1 MLRSLVCGLAVALLA
16 NVSAAEEKKDK
27 TVSGTFVSYKDGT
40 LTIKVVVRKGEEAK
54 AQEFK
59 VADDVKVTTFDGDTK
74 KEAAAK
80 TAFTA
85 VKEGTPVAVTVGEGD
100 KVTAVQ
106 VGVAKKPEKPAAKTK
121 TVGGAFASYKD
132 GTLTIKVKD
141 KTSTELKS
149 QEFKVAE
156 DVKVTTFDGDAKK
169 EGTAKD
175 AFKDVKEGTAIAVTL
190 GEGDKVTAVQVG
202 AAKKKEKE

>member
-106 VGVAKKPEKPAAKTK
+106 VG
-121 TVGGAFASYKD
+121 
-132 GTLTIKVKD
+132 
-141 KTSTELKS
+141 
-149 QEFKVAE
+149 
-156 DVKVTTFDGDAKK
+156 
-169 EGTAKD
+169 
-175 AFKDVKEGTAIAVTL
+175 
-190 GEGDKVTAVQVG
+190 